1 MMNPSLYTIKAIF
14 ILDNDGQRLVSKYYD
29 ESLFESIKEEK
40 EFEKNLF
47 GKTSKSE
54 GEIIMID
61 NLTIV
66 YRSSIDLHFYV
77 VGSTSENE
85 IMLVSVL
92 TCLFDSISLV
102 LKKNMVEKKY
112 LLDYLDAAFLIIN
125 EICDNG
131 ILLETD
137 PAQIIQRIGFKESG
151 SSDINSAGI
160 SGLLGEQSVMDVV
173 KSARDQLKWS
183 ILR

>member
-29 ESLFESIKEEK
+29 TIFDTIKEEK
-40 EFEKNLF
+40 DFEKNLF
-47 GKTSKSE
+47 TKTSKSE

-92 TCLFDSISLV
+92 NCLFDSISLI

-137 PAQIIQRIGFKESG
+137 PAQIVQRIGFKEGASG
-151 SSDINSAGI
+151 DINAAGI
-160 SGLLGEQSVMDVV
+160 TGLLGEQSVMDVV
-173 KSARDQLKWS
+173 KSAREQLKWS

>member
-1 MMNPSLYTIKAIF
+1 MNPSLYTIKAIL
-14 ILDNDGQRLVSKYYD
+14 ILDNDGIRIVSKYFD
-29 ESLFESIKEEK
+29 TLFASIKEEK
-40 EFEKNLF
+40 DFEKNLF
-47 GKTSKSE
+47 TKTSKSD
-54 GEIIMID
+54 GEIIMIE

-92 TCLFDSISLV
+92 NCLFDSIGQI
-102 LKKNMVEKKY
+102 LKKNMIEKKY
-112 LLDYLDAAFLIIN
+112 LLDYLDAAFLIVN

-137 PAQIIQRIGFKESG
+137 PTQIVQRIGFKENSSS
-151 SSDINSAGI
+151 SSDASSMGI
-160 SGLLGEQSVMDVV
+160 TSLLSEQSVMYVV

>member
-1 MMNPSLYTIKAIF
+1 MNPSLYTIKAML
-14 ILDNDGQRLVSKYYD
+14 ILDNDGLRLVSKYFD
-29 ESLFESIKEEK
+29 TLFETIKEEK

-47 GKTSKSE
+47 AKTHKAAD

-77 VGSTSENE
+77 VGSTTENE

-92 TCLFDSISLV
+92 SCLYDSIGQI
-102 LKKNMVEKKY
+102 LKKNMIEKKY
-112 LLDYLDAAFLIIN
+112 LLDYLDAAFLIVN

-131 ILLETD
+131 VLLETD
-137 PAQIIQRIGFKESG
+137 PTQIVQRIGFKENASG
-151 SSDINSAGI
+151 SVDANSL
-160 SGLLGEQSVMDVV
+160 SSLLSEQSVMDVV

>member
-1 MMNPSLYTIKAIF
+1 MNPSLYTIKAMF
-14 ILDNDGQRLVSKYYD
+14 ILDSDGQRLVSKYY
-29 ESLFESIKEEK
+29 ENLFETIKEEK

-47 GKTSKSE
+47 AKTSKTE

-66 YRSSIDLHFYV
+66 YRSSIDLFFYV

-92 TCLFDSISLV
+92 SCLFDSIGLI

-112 LLDYLDAAFLIIN
+112 LLDYLDATFLIIN

-137 PAQIIQRIGFKESG
+137 PAQIVQRIGVKENSA
-151 SSDINSAGI
+151 SDINSVGI

-173 KSARDQLKWS
+173 KSAREQFKWS